1 MKRKQAEQLAILLE
15 KDNIKKEQIEEIVC
29 EEEKLQQEQET

>member
-1 MKRKQAEQLAILLE
+1 MKRKQVEQRAILLE
-15 KDNIKKEQIEEIVC
+15 KDKIKKELIEEIVC

>member
-1 MKRKQAEQLAILLE
+1 MKRKQAEQRAILLE
-15 KDNIKKEQIEEIVC
+15 KDKIKKELIEEIVC